1 MKKKLFMM
9 ACLAVLGIQLVK
21 AQIAAL
27 ALHHQGNVTMYS
39 AQNFSDM
46 MSAAVDGDTI
56 YVSSGSITTD
66 VSITKKLTFI
76 GAGQET
82 IIHGTVSVAI
92 PDSVTLTSRL
102 LQNLRINGDVKV
114 DAPIAGL
121 TIDKCRMKNM
131 SFNANI
137 DASSIISCYIGNILT
152 LSDKIKGLGIY
163 TTKINQIEGACAN
176 ANNANFL
183 NCNIRSYIPK
193 ATYLN
198 CIIWDAVTGQSSGLT
213 NCLYHYEQGFG
224 SSISCWENTNLEF
237 DGDMN
242 ATGVDLNNYIG
253 TDGTVVGVTGTANP
267 HTLTPTT
274 PKVLTHALSVDEV
287 GSTLS
292 VTLTVGN

>member
-27 ALHHQGNVTMYS
+27 ALHHSGNVTMYS
-39 AQNFSDM
+39 TQNFSDM
-46 MSAAVDGDTI
+46 MSAAVAGDTI

-121 TIDKCRMKNM
+121 TIDKCRMNNI

-137 DASSIISCYIGNILT
+137 DASSIISCYIGTSLV
-152 LSDKIKGLGIY
+152 LSDKVKGLGVY
-163 TTKINQIEGACAN
+163 TTKIENVSGECAN
-176 ANNANFL
+176 ANEANFL
-183 NCNIRSYIPK
+183 NCNIDNGCPK
-193 ATYLN
+193 ATYIN
-198 CIIWDAVTGQSSGLT
+198 CVIDLPNNSSSSSFT
-213 NCLYHYEQGFG
+213 NCLYSSNPLG
-224 SSISCWENTNLEF
+224 STISCWRNVNLSINS
-237 DGDMN
+237 DLD
-242 ATGVDLNNYIG
+242 ATGVNLDDYIG